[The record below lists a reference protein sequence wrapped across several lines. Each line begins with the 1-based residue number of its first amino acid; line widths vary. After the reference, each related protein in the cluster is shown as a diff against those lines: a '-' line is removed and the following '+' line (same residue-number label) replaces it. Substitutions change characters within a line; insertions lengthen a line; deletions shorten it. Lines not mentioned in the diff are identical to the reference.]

1 MPRVRIID
9 LLGAMS
15 TDNSQ
20 DLRAYLPGHLKHLA
34 ESVLF
39 KSLENSIAYFLE
51 HRIVDQVFAAKLVE
65 ILAAEF
71 ERACDRAPINSK
83 MLEIAEGSSIVNY
96 RYHKGYWEIV
106 LPSTSVMVSDHTSG
120 DTSVF
125 KSSVNVAIEG
135 SGGAI
140 RKGKRKSES
149 IKRAHTR
156 QVARDVRWT
165 GSSDESEDDYEGE
178 SDEDADWKP

>member
-1 MPRVRIID
+1 MSEKAD
-9 LLGAMS
+9 LKS
-15 TDNSQ
+15 
-20 DLRAYLPGHLKHLA
+20 YLPGHLKHLS

-39 KSLENSIAYFLE
+39 KSLESSIAYFLE

-83 MLEIAEGSSIVNY
+83 MLEITEGSSIVNY
-96 RYHKGYWEIV
+96 RYHKGYWELV

-120 DTSVF
+120 GTALFQSCVDVS
-125 KSSVNVAIEG
+125 IEG
-135 SGGAI
+135 SGGPI

-165 GSSDESEDDYEGE
+165 GSSDESEDEYEDE
-178 SDEDADWKP
+178 SDQDGDWNP